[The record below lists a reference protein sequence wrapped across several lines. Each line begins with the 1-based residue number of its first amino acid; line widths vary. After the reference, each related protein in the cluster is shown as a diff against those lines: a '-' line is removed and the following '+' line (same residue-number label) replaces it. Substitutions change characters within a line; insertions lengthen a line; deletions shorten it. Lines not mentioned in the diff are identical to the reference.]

1 MINILITK
9 EETISSKYKKKILKV
24 DEDSFNLGVA
34 MVWTCCQCHNFILVG
49 HELLHWRFGIF
60 LLHAVS
66 KYKSYSVW
74 RSQKSWARET
84 SAYRRSSKGSPFPTC
99 WLWEGRNPSFC
110 WYVFF
115 FFNCWLQLLS
125 QSVFS
130 FFESYSFLCFPDKL
144 DRVNQLNRE
153 ISQLCRE

>member
-1 MINILITK
+1 MPKYPKCVINILITK

-66 KYKSYSVW
+66 KYKSYPVW

-84 SAYRRSSKGSPFPTC
+84 SAYGRSSKGSPFPTC

-115 FFNCWLQLLS
+115 LKLLISIAITVSIFFFWKLFFPLLS
-125 QSVFS
+125 
-130 FFESYSFLCFPDKL
+130 
-144 DRVNQLNRE
+144 R
-153 ISQLCRE
+153 

>member
-9 EETISSKYKKKILKV
+9 GETISSKYKKKSLKV
-24 DEDSFNLGVA
+24 DEDSFNHGAA
-34 MVWTCCQCHNFILVG
+34 MVWTCCQCHNFMLVG

-74 RSQKSWARET
+74 CSQKSGARES
-84 SAYRRSSKGSPFPTC
+84 SAYGRSSKGSPLPTC
-99 WLWEGRNPSFC
+99 WLWEGCNPSFC

-115 FFNCWLQLLS
+115 NCWFPLLLQPI
-125 QSVFS
+125 FS
-130 FFESYSFLCFPDKL
+130 LFENYSFLCFADKL
-144 DRVNQLNRE
+144 DRVNQLNIE